1 MQVFVKTVV
10 LFPAADSIPRLTAPV
25 LGFFGNNSARTFS
38 HHDPFLGWAVG
49 AMAHTLVYA
58 CSVRACRTAA
68 DVLSSV
74 CLRSLP
80 LCPILLQPRLINRWL
95 AAALADYS
103 VRPLLPA
110 PCLLSVVPCQRAVV
124 EAEASCAHNS
134 RTHAPTHGLAQ
145 VLLAAGRPG
154 RPREPSSVLQL

>member
-1 MQVFVKTVV
+1 MFECKFCVKIVVPRV

-110 PCLLSVVPCQRAVV
+110 PCLLSVMHASERLWRRRPVV
-124 EAEASCAHNS
+124 HT
-134 RTHAPTHGLAQ
+134 THVLTH
-145 VLLAAGRPG
+145 
-154 RPREPSSVLQL
+154 PRMV